1 MFAAANS
8 SARAQ
13 PLVVQSRRSS
23 WPRRAPTTRWGC
35 HLAASEVVSAA
46 RGKYLR
52 ASVATFSS
60 HTRTVSA
67 QQTEAPGLD
76 EETVTRL
83 RADTPGLEG
92 FVERTT
98 EAVAHFNNAGL
109 SICLLKMM
117 LIAQDFLYGVLRMLA
132 TVKQYLTITAEKVET

>member
-98 EAVAHFNNAGL
+98 EAVAHFNNAGSSL
-109 SICLLKMM
+109 PPKC
-117 LIAQDFLYGVLRMLA
+117 VLDALRQKF
-132 TVKQYLTITAEKVET
+132 TG